1 MAARDELALYINTL
15 QAEEKPHGT
24 KYQKTNSQS
33 KSIVRRFLLC
43 MFV

>member
-15 QAEEKPHGT
+15 QAKEKPQGT

-33 KSIVRRFLLC
+33 KSVVWQSLLC